1 MKMEK
6 IQMPV
11 ENTIPSLLGGFSDM
25 SLKELEYFI
34 RELNALAIKKRLLDK
49 GKQDKVLLRK
59 INQAVLPEP
68 LMERYISL
76 QEKMEVENLSD
87 TEYQELLT
95 LVDKEE
101 KIRNKRF
108 QYLLELSQL
117 RNISLTELMNNLGL
131 NILSH
136 A

>member
-6 IQMPV
+6 I
-11 ENTIPSLLGGFSDM
+11 
-25 SLKELEYFI
+25 
-34 RELNALAIKKRLLDK
+34 
-49 GKQDKVLLRK
+49 LLRK

-68 LMERYISL
+68 FMERYISL

-101 KIRNKRF
+101 EIRNKKF

-117 RNISLTELMNNLGL
+117 RSISLTELMKNL
-131 NILSH
+131 
-136 A
+136 